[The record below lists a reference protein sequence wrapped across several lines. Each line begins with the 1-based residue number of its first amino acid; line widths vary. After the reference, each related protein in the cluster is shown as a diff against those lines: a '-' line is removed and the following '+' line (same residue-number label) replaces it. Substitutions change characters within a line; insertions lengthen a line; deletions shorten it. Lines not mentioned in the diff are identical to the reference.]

1 MNPNILNVKKL
12 IRITTVPLSLE
23 KLLENQ
29 GQYFKTHYDITFI
42 SSNGDKLKQVSE
54 NQGVRYFPLQMTRK
68 ITPLQDLRCLFRL
81 YHFLR
86 KEKPFIIHSHTPK
99 AGIVGMLA
107 ARMAGVP
114 IRLHT
119 IAGLPLMEAK
129 GLKRSILL
137 AVERITYWC
146 ATKVYPNSSG
156 LLDFVVAHTL
166 APAEKF
172 KLLGQGSSNG
182 IDTNYFSRK
191 QISSQTQKTVKESF
205 GIPVSD
211 FVFTFIGRLVGDKG
225 INELVEAF
233 VQVQQEV
240 PQARLLLVGPLEA
253 DLDPLQD
260 RTLQTIKQHPQI
272 TTTGYQSD
280 VRPFLALSHV
290 FVFPS
295 YREGFPNVV
304 LQAAAMEVP
313 CIVSDINGCNE
324 IIEDQVNGGVIPP
337 KQIKPLVE
345 KMKYFY
351 THPDRLN
358 EFAQKTKE
366 RIHQYYDRKQFWN
379 LLLNEY
385 RHQEKDVPHL

>member
-1 MNPNILNVKKL
+1 MNKL
-12 IRITTVPLSLE
+12 IRITTTPLSLE
-23 KLLENQ
+23 KLLEDQ
-29 GQYFKTHYDITFI
+29 GRFFKSHYDITFVAA
-42 SSNGDKLKQVSE
+42 NAKKLQSLAE
-54 NQGVRYFPLQMTRK
+54 EQGVDYFSLEMTRK
-68 ITPLQDLRCLFRL
+68 ITPLQDLRCLVRL
-81 YHFLR
+81 YRFLR
-86 KEKPFIIHSHTPK
+86 RERPLIVHTHTPK

-107 ARMAGVP
+107 AYLARVP

-119 IAGLPLMEAK
+119 IAGLPLMEAQ
-129 GLKRSILL
+129 GLKRRILL
-137 AVERITYWC
+137 FVERLTYWS
-146 ATKVYPNSSG
+146 ATKVYPNSRG
-156 LLDFVVAHTL
+156 LLDFVTNAKL
-166 APAEKF
+166 GPAEKF

-182 IDTNYFSRK
+182 IDTDYFSKK
-191 QISSQTQKTVKESF
+191 QISSDTQKISQENLN
-205 GIPVSD
+205 IPASD

-233 VQVQQEV
+233 VQLQQDV
-240 PQARLLLVGPLEA
+240 PEARLLLVGPQEA
-253 DLDPLQD
+253 DLDPLHD
-260 RTLQTIKQHPQI
+260 HTLQTIKCHPQI
-272 TTTGYQSD
+272 TTTGYQPD

-324 IIEDQVNGGVIPP
+324 IINDQVNGGVVPP
-337 KQIKPLVE
+337 KEVLPLIE

-358 EFAQKTKE
+358 EFAKKTKE
-366 RIHQYYDRKQFWN
+366 CIYEHYDRKQFWN

-385 RHQEKDVPHL
+385 HHQEKNVSDH

>member
-1 MNPNILNVKKL
+1 MNKL
-12 IRITTVPLSLE
+12 IRITTIPLSLE
-23 KLLENQ
+23 KLLEDQ
-29 GQYFKTHYDITFI
+29 GRFFKTHYDITFVAA
-42 SSNGDKLKQVSE
+42 DAQKLEAVAEQ
-54 NQGVRYFPLQMTRK
+54 QGVDHFPLDMTRK
-68 ITPLQDLRCLFRL
+68 ITPIQDLRCLLRL

-86 KEKPFIIHSHTPK
+86 REKPLIVHTHTPK
-99 AGIVGMLA
+99 AGIIGMLA
-107 ARMAGVP
+107 AYLARVP

-137 AVERITYWC
+137 AVERLTYWC

-156 LLDFVVAHTL
+156 LLDFVEDRKL
-166 APAEKF
+166 ASAEKF

-182 IDTNYFSRK
+182 IDTDYFSRT
-191 QISSQTQKTVKESF
+191 QITSQTLKTVKENF
-205 GIPVSD
+205 GIPASD

-240 PQARLLLVGPLEA
+240 PHARLLLVGSLEA
-253 DLDPLQD
+253 DLDPLDDQ
-260 RTLQTIKQHPQI
+260 TLQTIKQHPQI

-280 VRPFLALSHV
+280 VRPFLALSRV

-304 LQAAAMEVP
+304 LQAAAMKVP

-324 IIEDQVNGGVIPP
+324 IIQDQINGGVVPP
-337 KQIKPLVE
+337 KQVQPLVE

-385 RHQEKDVPHL
+385 RHQEKNVPNR